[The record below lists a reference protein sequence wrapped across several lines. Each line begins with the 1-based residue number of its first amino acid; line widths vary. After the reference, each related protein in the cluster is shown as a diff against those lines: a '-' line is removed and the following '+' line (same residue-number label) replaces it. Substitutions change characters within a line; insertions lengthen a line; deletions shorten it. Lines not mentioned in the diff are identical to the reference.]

1 MKGAAGSEMIWT
13 TYRTSEKYQIN
24 SPFFYYPISQPS
36 LNISHSLLNFESTQR
51 LEILETVL
59 SVVSY
64 SAICLFSWW
73 KHSGWR
79 NKGITFEKK
88 RERGTLNF
96 DHNNSSPP
104 KQICLWWFA
113 DCFVQL
119 HENILPLLCFQ
130 EAFLVVLEQH
140 PCLVNNNSSKQQA
153 HFLVRRQEGSVHQHQ
168 AQHPQVLELALALE
182 EPRVSL
188 DRVLLDKQ

>member
-1 MKGAAGSEMIWT
+1 MMCT

-24 SPFFYYPISQPS
+24 SPFFWYSISLPF
-36 LNISHSLLNFESTQR
+36 LNITRSLVNFESTRQ

-59 SVVSY
+59 SVVAY
-64 SAICLFSWW
+64 IAIRLFLWW
-73 KHSGWR
+73 KHSGWG
-79 NKGITFEKK
+79 NQGITFEKN
-88 RERGTLNF
+88 RERGTANF
-96 DHNNSSPP
+96 DHNISSPP
-104 KQICLWWFA
+104 TQICLWWFA

-119 HENILPLLCFQ
+119 HENIFPLLCFQ
-130 EAFLVVLEQH
+130 EACLVVLEQH
-140 PCLVNNNSSKQQA
+140 PCLVNNSSSKQQA
-153 HFLVRRQEGSVHQHQ
+153 HFLVRRQEGCSVHQHQ